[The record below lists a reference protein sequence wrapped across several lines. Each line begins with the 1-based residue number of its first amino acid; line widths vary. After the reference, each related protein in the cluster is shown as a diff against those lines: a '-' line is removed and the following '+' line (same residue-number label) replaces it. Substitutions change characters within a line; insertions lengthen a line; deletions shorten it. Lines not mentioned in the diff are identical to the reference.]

1 MDTCTDSERFG
12 TVKVLRAE
20 REDSNTDCW
29 IEAELTVIGDEE
41 FGADLHDGLDEEWQW
56 WNSLDAMQQA
66 LSSFLQ
72 GYCILNFD
80 TWKACEAAVGVSI
93 DNPLET
99 YDWHGGYIKR

>member
-1 MDTCTDSERFG
+1 MA
-12 TVKVLRAE
+12 VV
-20 REDSNTDCW
+20 
-29 IEAELTVIGDEE
+29 E
-41 FGADLHDGLDEEWQW
+41 FSGC
-56 WNSLDAMQQA
+56 DATSAVQ
-66 LSSFLQ
+66 LLP